1 MSDNLISS
9 QVSKSKKSKFML
21 GKKAKRGRPRIGDG
35 GKTLKTTKPWEKLGM
50 SQSTWDRRRREIDA
64 ERTSGQ

>member
-21 GKKAKRGRPRIGDG
+21 GKKAKRGRPRIGDE
-35 GKTLKTTKPWEKLGM
+35 GKTLKATKLWEKLGM
-50 SQSTWDRRRREIDA
+50 QSTWYRRRREIDA
-64 ERTSGQ
+64 EKTSGQ